1 MGRVRL
7 GPIVLIALIT
17 QLLGLALNSA
27 IVFVTHR
34 THGAAQWTLTNVVT
48 LVFAVIVAIVE
59 AAKPEPQPERGR
71 YSRPDGT
78 DPGYSGGYPYPSTRR
93 RGTHVLPALLVVLL
107 VVGAGGFAVTQVAR
121 YAVGYFSGNEP
132 GTDWLVRPTSAT
144 NGDLK
149 LTVVHVYYTKHF
161 TRIEADV
168 QNSGSTTVSLPVYGY
183 CIFTGKGGKTLEADP
198 HRSHW
203 SNTIPAGV
211 DDHSGTV
218 VFKGKLP
225 ETVTSATFSFTQV
238 FGPSGGALTVRGIP
252 LRNPG

>member
-7 GPIVLIALIT
+7 GPIVLIALVT

-34 THGAAQWTLTNVVT
+34 THGAAQWTLTNAVT

-59 AAKPEPQPERGR
+59 AAKPEPQPEPGR
-71 YSRPDGT
+71 YPRPDGT
-78 DPGYSGGYPYPSTRR
+78 DAGYPGGYRYPPRRGR
-93 RGTHVLPALLVVLL
+93 RGTPVLPALLVVLL

-132 GTDWLVRPTSAT
+132 GHEWLVTPTSAT
-144 NGDLK
+144 NGDLT
-149 LTVVHVYYTKHF
+149 LTIEHVYYTKHF

-168 QNSGSTTVSLPVYGY
+168 QNTGSTTVSLPAYGY

-198 HRSHW
+198 RRSHW
-203 SNTIPAGV
+203 SDTIPAGV

-218 VFKGKLP
+218 VFKGRLRIDSSK
-225 ETVTSATFSFTQV
+225 TSAWVDTLPHLKTS
-238 FGPSGGALTVRGIP
+238 A
-252 LRNPG
+252 